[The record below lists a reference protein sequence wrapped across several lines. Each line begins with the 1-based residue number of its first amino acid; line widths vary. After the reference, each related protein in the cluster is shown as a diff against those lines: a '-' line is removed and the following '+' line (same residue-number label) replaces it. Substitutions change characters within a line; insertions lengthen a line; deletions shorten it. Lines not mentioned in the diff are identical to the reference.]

1 METRL
6 AKELAEFNGD
16 LSLEGLHFW
25 KTAFSAMT
33 RPGSSHTLGA
43 EATGDQ
49 AQLSPSSAGDQK
61 VILLPCRSA
70 PSRERVQLWL
80 EARKQYEHLKRGRR
94 DMGALERGRLEQIR
108 EEQQTDRTE
117 QPTLFHCAALKEEEG
132 FVKPSDIRTQRD
144 NLSLHISPVEGVE
157 TQDSPRGVKPVSDIN
172 TRDPEEEYYGKS
184 ISPDSP
190 DLPPWQQPSPS
201 RLDGVEGERRG
212 SDLGSPLSPR
222 LCTSPER
229 SEEKHFLSPS
239 PLPSTKSRGD
249 RERTSPHL
257 QLHSTPVLRRRR
269 CRGESEP
276 VCSTPLTEGKPHHS
290 PAAGRRHLSLFI
302 LPRPLTLTPT
312 VGNDISDSIRYP
324 SRRKLFFTPTFF
336 LTSV

>member
-190 DLPPWQQPSPS
+190 DLLPWQEPTQPSPS
-201 RLDGVEGERRG
+201 GPDAVEGERRG
-212 SDLGSPLSPR
+212 SDRGLPLSPR

-229 SEEKHFLSPS
+229 REEKHFLSPS
-239 PLPSTKSRGD
+239 PFSSKKTRGD
-249 RERTSPHL
+249 GECTSP
-257 QLHSTPVLRRRR
+257 QLHSTPVLRRHKGR
-269 CRGESEP
+269 CESET
-276 VCSTPLTEGKPHHS
+276 VCSTPVTQGKPLYS
-290 PAAGRRHLSLFI
+290 PAAG
-302 LPRPLTLTPT
+302 
-312 VGNDISDSIRYP
+312 Y
-324 SRRKLFFTPTFF
+324 
-336 LTSV
+336 